1 MIVAG
6 ETGSGKT
13 TQLPKLCLEVAQE
26 RGGPGRTIGCTQP
39 RRVAALSVSRR
50 VAEELDVPWG
60 REVGCKIRFGD
71 STSRETRIKFM
82 TDGILLAEIQSDP
95 LLRAYGTLIIDEAHE
110 RSLNIDFLLGY
121 LQELLRKR
129 PHDLQVVITSATIDT
144 AEFSKAF
151 GGAPVVEVSGRM
163 YPVEV
168 RYHTPDPDDDEE
180 DDPSHVLTA
189 VRATEDVLI
198 ESDDGDVLVFMPTE
212 RDIRETRDLLEQRLG
227 KGIEVLGLF
236 GRMPAGEQTR
246 IFSPG
251 GPRRVIVATNIAET
265 SITIPRIRYV
275 IDAGL
280 SRMARYNPRT
290 RTKRLPV
297 EAISQSSANQRAGR
311 AGRLRDGICIRLYE
325 EEDFEKRPKFT
336 QPEIQRANLAE
347 VILRMKA
354 FRLGEIETF
363 PFLSPPL
370 PAAIRAGYELLHE
383 LGALDDAHQMTGLGQ
398 ELARLPL
405 DPTLGRMLLQ
415 AREERAL
422 PEVLVI
428 AAGLSVPDPREW
440 PEDAKEAAA
449 AAHKQFAVPDSDFL
463 SLLKMWRALPEGAG
477 GNALRKFAKANF
489 LSQSRLREWRDVHR
503 QLAEVMGD
511 GEEGGRRKS
520 EVGRRKEGGREEPE
534 GRSPISGGRG
544 SSVALRSS
552 QSERVAASGSDGD
565 VGGAYRR
572 SEGLTSSMSQTPL
585 AAPVSQ
591 TRLSAPLHS
600 AQDDRDK
607 QRRLSMVQHGQTG
620 SAGRLSEQKTVHAA
634 GSDEAVHRSILT
646 GLLGQ
651 IAQKKERNTYQAS
664 GNRLVT
670 VFPGSAL
677 YARQE
682 RRKKGEVTNAEG
694 SAGNA
699 DKSNQPPWIVA
710 GEIVQTSQLFARTVG
725 RINPEWVAELGAHL
739 CRFSHTD
746 PQWSAKAGRVLAW
759 ERVLIY
765 GLEVVRRKVDY
776 GRIDPVK
783 ATEIFIREALVQ
795 KEEEAEKD
803 SRTKNQDPRKVQEA
817 RFKEGSGGSGGGG
830 GSEGSGDR
838 AVSVES
844 LRFFQHNRKL
854 REKIEAALTRVRDR
868 RVDSLDEAF
877 YRFYATR
884 ITGVSSVHDLNKL
897 VRERIGREPGFL
909 CADEET
915 LLPGGEEGGFGFDRT
930 LFPEEVSLGNT
941 ALPLSYA
948 YAPGEERD
956 GVTVRVPLPVAENLT
971 TGQLQWMVPGLREE
985 LSGILLRALPKG
997 IRKTLMPME
1006 GKARIVATEFQPGRA
1021 DFLGA
1026 LAGFLT
1032 RRFGVEVRAED
1043 WPAGSLPTHLQPR
1056 VEVVDRDNKAVVS
1069 GRDLGAI
1076 QATLEK
1082 TDVRTDAWTVA
1093 AKRWERA
1100 AVRTWSFGDLP
1111 ESVVVEMV
1119 GGAPSL
1125 AYPGLGVNGAEVDVR
1140 LFRRREEAEAASRA
1154 GVRRLAERTLERD
1167 LASVRKELGT
1177 LLARGAQPGTMT
1189 RKPEKDLRSALDAWG
1204 GATVKPAA
1212 KGPAVSPRAPGET
1225 LAEAAYRHVV
1235 EVALTLEPV
1244 LPLKEARFQAMLNA
1258 AKRDLPT
1265 VARRTG
1271 EAVARVL
1278 EQKRAILA
1286 AGKKYAGLEADLARL
1301 AGDDFPARTPP
1312 AALAQLPRYLRAVA
1326 VRAERAAVSLAKDA
1340 EKARLVGEFDGWE
1353 ARVPEGSREAFRWL
1367 LEEYRVSVFAQ
1378 ELGTAQPVSA
1388 PRLRALG
1395 GW

>member
-26 RGGPGRTIGCTQP
+26 RGGPVRTIGCTQP

-71 STSRETRIKFM
+71 STSRDTRIKFM

-163 YPVEV
+163 YPVDV

-227 KGIEVLGLF
+227 RGIEVLGLF

-370 PAAIRAGYELLHE
+370 PAAIRAGYDLLHE
-383 LGALDDAHQMTGLGQ
+383 LGALDDAHEMTALGQ

-415 AREERAL
+415 ARTEGAL

-463 SLLKMWRALPEGAG
+463 GLLKMWRAMPESGS

-503 QLAEVMGD
+503 QLVETMGN
-511 GEEGGRRKS
+511 GEEVRSQGDRTKAGQEEGQPTS
-520 EVGRRKEGGREEPE
+520 VGRRLATV
-534 GRSPISGGRG
+534 G
-544 SSVALRSS
+544 SQAAVIPTKVASVSVAQNGRP
-552 QSERVAASGSDGD
+552 
-565 VGGAYRR
+565 VG
-572 SEGLTSSMSQTPL
+572 
-585 AAPVSQ
+585 
-591 TRLSAPLHS
+591 
-600 AQDDRDK
+600 
-607 QRRLSMVQHGQTG
+607 
-620 SAGRLSEQKTVHAA
+620 HAT

-646 GLLGQ
+646 GLFGQ

-670 VFPGSAL
+670 IFPGSAL

-682 RRKKGEVTNAEG
+682 RRKKSESVKPEGTPVAEVG
-694 SAGNA
+694 
-699 DKSNQPPWIVA
+699 NQPPWIVA

-725 RINPEWVAELGAHL
+725 RINPEWVADLGAHL
-739 CRFSHTD
+739 CRFSYTD
-746 PQWSAKAGRVLAW
+746 PQWSMKAGRVLAW

-776 GRIDPVK
+776 GRIDPAK
-783 ATEIFIREALVQ
+783 ATEIFIREALVA
-795 KEEEAEKD
+795 KEEDKED
-803 SRTKNQDPRKVQEA
+803 SRTQDPRKVQDP
-817 RFKEGSGGSGGGG
+817 RPK
-830 GSEGSGDR
+830 EGSGDR

-844 LRFFQHNRKL
+844 LRFFQHNRRL

-877 YRFYATR
+877 YRFYAER

-915 LLPGGEEGGFGFDRT
+915 LLPGGEEGGFGFDRL
-930 LFPEEVSLGNT
+930 LFPEQISLGNT

-985 LSGILLRALPKG
+985 LAGILLRALPKS
-997 IRKTLMPME
+997 IRKALQPME
-1006 GKARIVATEFQPGRA
+1006 GKARIVATEFQPGRE
-1021 DFLGA
+1021 DFLEA
-1026 LAGFLT
+1026 LAVFLT
-1032 RRFGVEVRAED
+1032 RWFSVEVRAED
-1043 WPAGSLPTHLQPR
+1043 WPIGSLPAHLQPR
-1056 VEVVDRDNKAVVS
+1056 VEVVDRDNKTVVS

-1082 TDVRTDAWTVA
+1082 TDVRSDAWTVA
-1093 AKRWERA
+1093 AKRWERP

-1111 ESVVVEMV
+1111 ESVIVEMV

-1125 AYPGLGVNGAEVDVR
+1125 AYPGLSESSVEVDMR
-1140 LFRRREEAEAASRA
+1140 LFRRREEAEVASRT
-1154 GVRRLAERTLERD
+1154 GVRRLAERVLERD
-1167 LASVRKELGT
+1167 LAWVRKELGT
-1177 LLARGAQPGTMT
+1177 LLARGSQPGMK
-1189 RKPEKDLRSALDAWG
+1189 KPEKDLRSALDAWG
-1204 GATVKPAA
+1204 GGNIKSAV
-1212 KGPAVSPRAPGET
+1212 KGPTAPGRAPGEV
-1225 LAEAAYRHVV
+1225 LAEATYRHVV
-1235 EVALTLEPV
+1235 DLALTLEPV
-1244 LPLKEARFQAMLNA
+1244 LPLKEARFQAMVNA
-1258 AKRDLPT
+1258 AKRDLPMI
-1265 VARRTG
+1265 ARRTG
-1271 EAVARVL
+1271 EAVAKVM
-1278 EQKRAILA
+1278 EQKRQVLA
-1286 AGKKYAGLEADLARL
+1286 SGKKYAGMEADLARL
-1301 AGDDFPARTPP
+1301 AGDDFPARTP
-1312 AALAQLPRYLRAVA
+1312 AAGMAQLSRYLRAVA
-1326 VRAERAAVSLAKDA
+1326 VRAERAVVNPAKDT
-1340 EKARLVGEFDGWE
+1340 EKARLVAEFDGWE
-1353 ARVPEGSREAFRWL
+1353 KRVPDEARVAFRWL